1 MPFET
6 SSWIVEQISQVSH
19 AKQIIIK
26 RYVKFLE
33 SLAKNKKTSV
43 KNLIKMTYNDARTT
57 TGSNIRHILLE
68 HGTLIIPGKTKKH
81 DLKHSNTY
89 KIPEGQAWKISLLSS
104 LIQIRERNWQ
114 VLFDNEGEGLI
125 EDEVKLM
132 IDDICKN

>member
-33 SLAKNKKTSV
+33 SLVKNKKAAV

-104 LIQIRERNWQ
+104 LIQIGRS
-114 VLFDNEGEGLI
+114 LFDNEGEGLI